1 MNILKKFINTD
12 SKKRFFDAIL
22 FGIGGAVISKGLLM
36 LFNIIIARML
46 GEVKYGVYSIIN
58 NTVQTFTVF
67 AGAGIGVTL
76 TRFVS
81 LYREKDKN
89 MVGIVIKT
97 LLIFN
102 SILSIA
108 VALLIFI
115 FSGTISNIISEQVNI
130 SLHLKIT
137 AGTIF
142 FTSIALILQ
151 SILQGFERF
160 KKIAIVQIIS
170 NILSLFLGI
179 ILTKLFGIKGTVIS
193 LLVLQILMTIFF
205 GITIK
210 GILKNKDIILK
221 FQINE
226 IIKDA
231 IKNVAIPAFLSTIF
245 VLPIIW
251 ITNFIFTK
259 NNGYDEFAAF
269 SVCLQWFTILNY
281 LPQQFGQVK
290 PIYTQMYADGK
301 FDELKKAIKKIMKFS
316 ILFASVAALI
326 LSLVSKILL
335 GMYGTYYLNYIIPF
349 VVMLIASIFYAIQSQ
364 FGSIFQAIGKVWMCF
379 ILNVIWAISFIVSFF
394 ALYKIGAIGYTLT
407 YLISYG
413 IYSLI
418 SLICFKKIIIDAS
431 KGKKN
436 Q

>member
-12 SKKRFFDAIL
+12 SKKRFFNAIIY
-22 FGIGGAVISKGLLM
+22 GIGGAVISKGLLM

-76 TRFVS
+76 TRYVS

-102 SILSIA
+102 SILSIL

-130 SLHLKIT
+130 SLYLKIT

-170 NILSLFLGI
+170 NILSLLLGI

-210 GILKNKDIILK
+210 GILKNKEIILK
-221 FQINE
+221 FQFNE

-251 ITNFIFTK
+251 ITNFVFTK

-301 FDELKKAIKKIMKFS
+301 IDELRKAIRKIMKFS
-316 ILFASVAALI
+316 ILFASAAALI
-326 LSLVSKILL
+326 LGFGGKLLL
-335 GMYGTYYLNYIIPF
+335 GMYGTYYLNYVKPF
-349 VVMLIASIFYAIQSQ
+349 IVMLIASIFYAIQSQ

-379 ILNVIWAISFIVSFF
+379 ILNVIWAISFIVSFCT
-394 ALYKIGAIGYTLT
+394 LYKMGSIGYTLT

-418 SLICFKKIIIDAS
+418 SLICFKKIIIDVS
-431 KGKKN
+431 KEKTVN
-436 Q
+436 